1 MIILNIYGESNSG
14 KTEKVVGTI
23 KRLTDADLRVA
34 SVKHTT
40 GEFTIDTPGKDS
52 YRHQE
57 AGASP
62 SILATA
68 LETDF
73 VVKDVLDL
81 KMILGIMQ
89 CIKDVDVI
97 VIEGFKRLE
106 YSSDK
111 PQIMKRMKPEDVDME
126 NVLDEVRHLM
136 EIDAALQDLP
146 GLDCGKCGAECVELA
161 RQIVEEGRDPKDC
174 PVEGD
179 NRISILVNGESLY
192 LNKFASRI
200 TRKTILGM
208 LTSFKY
214 VDEIRDI
221 KIEIKADK

>member
-1 MIILNIYGESNSG
+1 MILNIYGESNSG

-23 KRLTDADLRVA
+23 KRLKEANIRVA
-34 SVKHTT
+34 SIKHTT
-40 GEFTIDTPGKDS
+40 GEFTMDTPGKDS

-57 AGASP
+57 AGS
-62 SILATA
+62 SLTVLATA

-81 KMILGIMQ
+81 KTILEIMHY
-89 CIKDVDVI
+89 IKEVDVI
-97 VIEGFKRLE
+97 VVEGFKQLE
-106 YSSDK
+106 FDSDK
-111 PQIMKRMKPEDVDME
+111 PIIMKRMKPEEVD
-126 NVLDEVRHLM
+126 LDKILEEVQHSL
-136 EIDAALQDLP
+136 EIDKKLQELP
-146 GLDCGKCGAECVELA
+146 GLNCGKCENDCPEFA
-161 RQIVEEGRDPKDC
+161 RQIVEEGRDIKDC

-179 NRISILVNGESLY
+179 DRISVLVNGEPLY

-214 VDEIRDI
+214 VEEIKDI
-221 KIEIKADK
+221 KIEIKEKR